1 MSTATNDSLLQTA
14 GRIFAYM
21 TENHAGN
28 WGLDIDHW
36 DWVPGVGVIAIW
48 DYYESTGRPDAID
61 FLVRWAEKNR
71 GKAGGSRVINAMAPF
86 AVFPALHRRTGDRQ
100 YRDLALAAGEW
111 LLREA
116 PRTREGALEHTVTEA
131 VQFAEQVWADT
142 VFMAVLPLS
151 GLAKSYDSR
160 AFAEEALR
168 QLLLHYRLLRD
179 EASGVLFHGW
189 NCAAKNHMSAARWTR
204 ANAWI
209 ALATPMI
216 LDNIRGLVPI
226 PAEAADGYRR
236 LIDGLLGFALP
247 SGLWPTVLDRSGF
260 YPETSGSAGI
270 AAGILRGVRGG
281 LLEPAMRAHADKT
294 IAAVMAAVDERGE
307 VRGVSGGTP
316 VMESVEAYD
325 AIPQYPTLYGQ
336 GLALM
341 LLSERLRGEKV

>member
-1 MSTATNDSLLQTA
+1 MGTITNHSLRETA
-14 GRIFAYM
+14 GRIFEYM
-21 TENHAGN
+21 TKDHAGD
-28 WGLDIDHW
+28 WGLDFDHW
-36 DWVPGVGVIAIW
+36 DWVPGVGVIAIR
-48 DYYESTGRPDAID
+48 DYYESTGRSDAMR

-71 GKAGGSRVINAMAPF
+71 GKAGGRRVINAMAPF
-86 AVFPALHRRTGDRQ
+86 AVFPALHRHTSDVL

-151 GLAKSYDSR
+151 ELAKSYGNR

-179 EASGVLFHGW
+179 EASAVLFHGW
-189 NCAAKNHMSAARWTR
+189 NCAAGNHMSAARWTR

-216 LDNIRGLVPI
+216 LDNVRDLIPI
-226 PAEAADGYRR
+226 PAEALDSFRR
-236 LIDGLLGFALP
+236 LIDGLLAFALP
-247 SGLWPTVLDRSGF
+247 SGLWATVLDRSDF

-270 AAGILRGVRGG
+270 AAGILRGVRSGW
-281 LLEPAMRAHADKT
+281 LEPSMRAHAGKT
-294 IAAVMAAVDERGE
+294 IAAVTAAVDDRGE

-316 VMESVEAYD
+316 VLDSVEAYN

-341 LLSERLRGEKV
+341 LISEALRGERE

>member
-1 MSTATNDSLLQTA
+1 MSTARNHSLRETA
-14 GRIFAYM
+14 GRLFAYM
-21 TENHAGN
+21 TEDHAGN
-28 WGLDIDHW
+28 WGLDFDQW
-36 DWVPGVGVIAIW
+36 DWVPGVGVIAIR
-48 DYYESTGRPDAID
+48 DYYESTGRTDAMD

-71 GKAGGSRVINAMAPF
+71 GKAGGSRAVNAMAPF
-86 AVFPALHRRTGDRQ
+86 AVFPELHRHTSDVL

-151 GLAKSYDSR
+151 EIAKSYGNR

-179 EASGVLFHGW
+179 EESAVLFHGW
-189 NCAAKNHMSAARWTR
+189 NCAAGNHMSAARWTR

-226 PAEAADGYRR
+226 PPEASDGYRR
-236 LIDGLLGFALP
+236 LIDGLLAFAQP

-270 AAGILRGVRGG
+270 AAGILRGVRSGW
-281 LLEPAMRAHADKT
+281 LEPSMRVHAERT
-294 IAAVMAAVDERGE
+294 IDAVTAAVDERGE

-316 VMESVEAYD
+316 VLESVEAYN

-341 LLSERLRGEKV
+341 LVSEALRGEGE